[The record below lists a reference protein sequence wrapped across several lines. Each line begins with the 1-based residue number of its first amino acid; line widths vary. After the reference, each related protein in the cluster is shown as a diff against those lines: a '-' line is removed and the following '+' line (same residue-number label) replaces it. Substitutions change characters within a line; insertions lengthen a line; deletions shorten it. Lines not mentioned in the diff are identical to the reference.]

1 MYAKTNR
8 LLFILYFS
16 LLALPNPYLVAVVNF
31 KGLDQVG
38 FEPTTY
44 SLQASCSSNWSYK
57 PIKVGVLLIRPL
69 RSEFHIITHNE
80 PFQLP
85 TVKVVIIVATIGDC
99 SFGRLSVHSCAFSG
113 LEFLAPHQFS
123 HLPDYEK
130 RIF

>member
-44 SLQASCSSNWSYK
+44 SLQASRSSNWSYK
-57 PIKVGVLLIRPL
+57 PIKAGLLSIKHPIG
-69 RSEFHIITHNE
+69 SEFHIITHNE
-80 PFQLP
+80 L
-85 TVKVVIIVATIGDC
+85 INLTILGI
-99 SFGRLSVHSCAFSG
+99 FLS
-113 LEFLAPHQFS
+113 
-123 HLPDYEK
+123 
-130 RIF
+130 